1 MPDDLRAALDANP
14 TAAEFFVTISSVNRY
29 AILYRIGSVKRPE
42 TRARKI
48 AQYVQMLAEHKTIHP

>member
-1 MPDDLRAALDANP
+1 MPADLRAALEQNP
-14 TAAEFFVTISSVNRY
+14 AAAEFFTTISRVNRY
-29 AILYRIGSVKRPE
+29 AIVYRIGSVKRPE